1 MQQNE
6 KNKKNMKSFIEF
18 IENRNEINDSL
29 IKIYNLVW
37 SRYYP
42 EVMDFFNKISSKDPD
57 VKRLL
62 DEIESKKE
70 LRTQEEKDIVSMN
83 VADSNFGN
91 EEF

>member
-1 MQQNE
+1 MQQNK

>member
-1 MQQNE
+1 MK

-83 VADSNFGN
+83 AADSNFGN